1 MSQTQNQPQSQTQ
14 NQTKFLYVFRFA
26 AGAPPKPASP
36 EEMQAQYAAWS
47 AWRKK
52 FEKEVTPGEGL
63 KGGGAV
69 VKGGAVSDGPYIEAK
84 EVMGSYAFV
93 AASSLA
99 HAIEIAKE
107 CPINQIPGASVEIRE
122 LGY

>member
-1 MSQTQNQPQSQTQ
+1 MTQTQS
-14 NQTKFLYVFRFA
+14 QTKFLYLFRFA
-26 AGAPPKPASP
+26 AGAPPTPSSP

-52 FEKEVTPGEGL
+52 FEKEVTPGEGI
-63 KGGGAV
+63 KAGGAV
-69 VKGGAVSDGPYIEAK
+69 VKGGNVTDGPYIEAK

-99 HAIEIAKE
+99 HATEIAKE

>member
-1 MSQTQNQPQSQTQ
+1 MSSTQSQTQ
-14 NQTKFLYVFRFA
+14 SPSETQTRVVFLFRFP
-26 AGAPPKPASP
+26 AGAPPKAASP

-47 AWRKK
+47 TWKKK

-69 VKGGAVSDGPYIEAK
+69 VKGGAVTDGPYIEAK

-99 HAIEIAKE
+99 QAIEIAKE

>member
-1 MSQTQNQPQSQTQ
+1 MSANKA
-14 NQTKFLYVFRFA
+14 KFLYLFRFPA
-26 AGAPPKPASP
+26 AGTPKPSSP

-47 AWRKK
+47 AWRAK

-63 KGGGAV
+63 KAGGAV
-69 VKGGAVSDGPYIEAK
+69 VKGGNVTDGPFIEAK

-93 AASSLA
+93 ETSSLE

-107 CPINQIPGASVEIRE
+107 CPINQVPGASVEIRE
-122 LGY
+122 LGW